1 MKNMLTDTRGNF
13 SWRKALTASCAV
25 VFVIAAAG
33 YLAFGWRELPAAYT
47 SVIAGVF
54 AFYFT
59 RHAYDKIGGKDTP
72 NTD

>member
-1 MKNMLTDTRGNF
+1 MLTDTRGNF

-25 VFVIAAAG
+25 IFITANIG
-33 YLAFGWRELPAAYT
+33 YLVMGWRELPATYT

-59 RHAYDKIGGKDTP
+59 RHAYDKLGGKTTSKED
-72 NTD
+72 